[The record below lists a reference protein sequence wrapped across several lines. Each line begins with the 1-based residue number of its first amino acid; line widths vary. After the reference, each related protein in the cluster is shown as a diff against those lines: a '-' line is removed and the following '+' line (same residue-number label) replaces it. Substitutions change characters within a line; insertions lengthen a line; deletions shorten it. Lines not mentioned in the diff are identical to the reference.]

1 MSSEP
6 AWMALARQELG
17 VAAIPGPEDNDR
29 VLRYFRDVGHG
40 EIKHDEVAWC
50 AAFAGACLERSG
62 HRSTRS
68 LMARSYLNW
77 GVALDT
83 PRQGCIVV
91 LSRGVNR
98 ALGHVGFY
106 AGTSGGNA
114 LLLGGNQSRKVSIAA
129 FARSRVL
136 GYRWP
141 AGVANPGAASAPA
154 NKSNAENSVYDIALK
169 HVLKMEGGWSN
180 DPADPGGATNFGITI
195 GDYARY
201 RGIRLD
207 SSSAPGLI
215 AELRT
220 IAQATVGAIYHQNYW
235 LASRADLLPG
245 APALMHFDAAV
256 NHGVAGAARML
267 QQAAGVTA
275 DGAIGPVTIAAVR
288 GANQMALVAR
298 YADIRRAAYRRLRIF
313 SRFGRGWL
321 LRVDQTIAAARPLA
335 DITITWPE
343 PTQPNEE
350 TSMTNEPKWWLQSL
364 TVWGTIITGL
374 STVLPIIG
382 PFVGINLSGALIVQF
397 GDQITHVLQA
407 LGGVIGTIMAI
418 TGRFRASAPLQQSL
432 FTFRL

>member
-17 VAAIPGPEDNDR
+17 VAAIPGAEDNDR
-29 VLRYFRDVGHG
+29 VLRYFRDAGHG
-40 EIKHDEVAWC
+40 EIRHDEVAWC

-62 HRSTRS
+62 HRCTRS

-77 GVALDT
+77 GVALDA
-83 PRQGCIVV
+83 PRPGCVVV

-98 ALGHVGFY
+98 ALGHVGFF
-106 AGTSGGNA
+106 AGDSGGNV
-114 LLLGGNQSRKVSIAA
+114 LLLGGNQSRKVSIVA
-129 FARSRVL
+129 FSRSRVL

-141 AGVANPGAASAPA
+141 VGAANPAATATTAQHPGNESGI
-154 NKSNAENSVYDIALK
+154 YDIALR

-201 RGIRLD
+201 RGMPLNG
-207 SSSAPGLI
+207 SSAPGLI

-220 IAQATVGAIYHQNYW
+220 VSLETVRAIYHQNYW

-267 QQAAGVTA
+267 QQAAGMAV

-298 YADIRRAAYRRLRIF
+298 YGDIRRAAYRRLRIF

-321 LRVDQTIAAARPLA
+321 LRVDQTVAAARPLA

-382 PFVGINLSGALIVQF
+382 PFMGINLSGALIVQF
-397 GDQITHVLQA
+397 GDQITHVLQV